1 MQKAE
6 TLISF
11 DKVFFEYGPTKPI
24 LDDVG
29 FSLRKGS
36 KTTIMGQNGAGK
48 STLFSLLTKVLAPT
62 SGQVNVTGKLAI
74 AVSRQVILP
83 SELSQTAREFFQK
96 CFSKTVYDIDPKIDA
111 VLEAVNL
118 AAA

>member
-24 LDDVG
+24 LDEVG

-48 STLFSLLTKVLAPT
+48 STLFALLTKVLAPT
-62 SGQVNVTGKLAI
+62 QGQVNVAGEFTV
-74 AVSRQVILP
+74 AVSRQVIQP
-83 SELSQTAREFFQK
+83 SELQLTLREFFERCFQK
-96 CFSKTVYDIDPKIDA
+96 KVY
-111 VLEAVNL
+111 
-118 AAA
+118 